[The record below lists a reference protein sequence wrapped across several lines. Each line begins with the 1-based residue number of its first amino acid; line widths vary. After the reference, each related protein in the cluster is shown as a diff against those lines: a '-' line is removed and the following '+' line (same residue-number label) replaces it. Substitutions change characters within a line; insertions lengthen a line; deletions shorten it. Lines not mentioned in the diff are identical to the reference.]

1 MSENERVAALEREN
15 VKLKED
21 NEMLLDIIV
30 QMKGTLNRLIN
41 RYIIDSAQ

>member
-1 MSENERVAALEREN
+1 MNENERVVTLEREN

-21 NEMLLDIIV
+21 NEMLMEIIV

-41 RYIIDSAQ
+41 RYISDGAN

>member
-1 MSENERVAALEREN
+1 MNENERVAALEREN

-41 RYIIDSAQ
+41 RYIIDGVQ

>member
-1 MSENERVAALEREN
+1 MNENERVAALEREN

-41 RYIIDSAQ
+41 RYISDAQ